1 MILNVHLDLVAKE
14 NVQENFVYPF
24 IFKAPSSRRL
34 ILFFFAVSIT
44 AVNLTGCILSNGPLQ
59 VVASSE
65 APAIDFD
72 ITGVPPF
79 YIGYGSSV
87 PITENLSLT
96 AAHVAKLNYARVI
109 AYHPICDIALIG
121 ADNRG
126 KKFPSMGLVYKNQA
140 VTTYGINFNGDILMG
155 RGYYRRDIK
164 FVNYSYFNRC
174 PASVMDAPIQNG
186 MSGGGTFNSFDDLV
200 GIIVAS
206 ADKSDTRLVNGEMLP
221 YDRISLFVS
230 TNYVRD
236 WLNDTVEQYYGDA
249 PLRLVWRKEVE
260 ERPILITKQQS
271 YALTN

>member
-1 MILNVHLDLVAKE
+1 MYL
-14 NVQENFVYPF
+14 F
-24 IFKAPSSRRL
+24 IFKAQSFKRQ
-34 ILFFFAVSIT
+34 ITAFFVVSIT
-44 AVNLTGCILSNGPLQ
+44 VVTAFGCILSNGPLYT
-59 VVASSE
+59 VESSE
-65 APAIDFD
+65 APAIDLE

-96 AAHVAKLNYARVI
+96 AAHVARLNYARVI
-109 AYHPICDIALIG
+109 AYHPICDIALIA

-126 KKFPSMGLVYKNQA
+126 KKFPNMGLVYKNHE
-140 VTTYGINFNGDILMG
+140 VTTYGVNFNGDILVG
-155 RGYYRRDIK
+155 HGYYRRDLR

-186 MSGGGTFNSFDDLV
+186 MSGGGTFNSLGDLV

-206 ADKSDTRLVNGEMLP
+206 ADKSDTRLISGEKLP

-230 TNYVRD
+230 INYVRD
-236 WLNDTVEQYYGDA
+236 WLNDAVDQYHGDE
-249 PLRLVWRKEVE
+249 LSRLVWHEEVKET
-260 ERPILITKQQS
+260 PSLITKPQS